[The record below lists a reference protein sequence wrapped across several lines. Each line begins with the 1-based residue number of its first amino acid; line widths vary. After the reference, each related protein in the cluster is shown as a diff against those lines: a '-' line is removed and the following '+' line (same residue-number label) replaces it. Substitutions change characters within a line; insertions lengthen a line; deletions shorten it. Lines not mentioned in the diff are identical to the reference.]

1 MRHGSITR
9 STSFRIATLYVLLF
23 LLVYFGANLVAYNLT
38 ASYLYE
44 RLDSHVMER
53 FREIETAFITRG
65 LDGAKAMIANH
76 GPAIRG
82 QETLYSLRSSDG
94 RFVVGN
100 IELSGAPKGLST
112 LDVRDLAIASTNY
125 RLYMQNLGSNELVV
139 GVSYDDTNRLRY
151 IALVSFGWA
160 TAIVLAA
167 GLGGGALLAF
177 NTRHR
182 IATLSNVMRM
192 VGSGE
197 LGRRLPISPRKD
209 DIDALAAA
217 VNVALG
223 QLQANVSAMKQVTT
237 DIAHDLRTPISR
249 LFLMLEAANAAE
261 NTDKSRTLI
270 QTAMVEVQKITSTF
284 DALLRIAQIET
295 GARRDRFRRVG
306 VASLVNEVFEVY
318 ADIAT
323 EQGRGLRVVRSER
336 TSSLHLVGDGQLLK
350 QMLANLVQNA
360 IRHTPRGSQIGLG
373 YGRRSQGGVSLFV
386 IDNGPGIPQSE
397 MDKVF
402 KRFYRLDKSRT
413 TEGTGLGLSMVKAIA
428 NLHAAR
434 ITLHDNRPGLVVQ
447 IDFPNSVIDEKSPP
461 AEVSYAGGEK
471 SPA

>member
-125 RLYMQNLGSNELVV
+125 RLFMQNLGSNELVV

-295 GARRDRFRRVG
+295 GARRDRFRRVD

-323 EQGRGLRVVRSER
+323 ER
-336 TSSLHLVGDGQLLK
+336 
-350 QMLANLVQNA
+350 
-360 IRHTPRGSQIGLG
+360 
-373 YGRRSQGGVSLFV
+373 
-386 IDNGPGIPQSE
+386 
-397 MDKVF
+397 
-402 KRFYRLDKSRT
+402 
-413 TEGTGLGLSMVKAIA
+413 
-428 NLHAAR
+428 
-434 ITLHDNRPGLVVQ
+434 
-447 IDFPNSVIDEKSPP
+447 DED
-461 AEVSYAGGEK
+461 
-471 SPA
+471 